1 MTFKTNNH
9 SQPFERLIM
18 REFVIKNVVVI
29 VVKATNCKK
38 KIMSY
43 SEALLLVAA
52 ADYAKK

>member
-1 MTFKTNNH
+1 MAFKTNNH